1 MSDIFQAIILGA
13 VQGLTEFLPVSSSA
27 HLVLFP
33 RFLGWEYKGLA
44 YDVMLH
50 MGTLGAV
57 ISVFWRDWLRLLKD
71 GFTRP
76 AAPEGRGLWLLVLA
90 TVPAGLAGI
99 LLEDMAENVFRG
111 ETWMAINLALFAGF
125 MWFADRRASGIKSL
139 GDLTVKAALV
149 IGLFQALAIMPG
161 ASRSGVTI
169 TAALLLGFSRA
180 ESARVSFL
188 LSTPIILGAGLL
200 EGFKMGFGVMDPAT
214 IAGFLSSF
222 ITGWAAIS
230 FLMRYLKKNTLLP
243 FVVYRALLAGL
254 ICLSFRG

>member
-111 ETWMAINLALFAGF
+111 ETWMAINLALFAGV
-125 MWFADRRASGIKSL
+125 MWFADRRALSL
-139 GDLTVKAALV
+139 
-149 IGLFQALAIMPG
+149 IHI
-161 ASRSGVTI
+161 
-169 TAALLLGFSRA
+169 
-180 ESARVSFL
+180 
-188 LSTPIILGAGLL
+188 
-200 EGFKMGFGVMDPAT
+200 
-214 IAGFLSSF
+214 
-222 ITGWAAIS
+222 
-230 FLMRYLKKNTLLP
+230 
-243 FVVYRALLAGL
+243 
-254 ICLSFRG
+254 